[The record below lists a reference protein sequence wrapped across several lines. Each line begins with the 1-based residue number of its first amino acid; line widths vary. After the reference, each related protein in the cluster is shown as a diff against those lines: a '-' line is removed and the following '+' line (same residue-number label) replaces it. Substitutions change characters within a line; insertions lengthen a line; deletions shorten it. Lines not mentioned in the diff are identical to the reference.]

1 MVIDDEHLI
10 TLTQRQHASVIDNNS
25 VCTTKRST
33 RADPRWADYAN
44 IWAPEVP
51 SQCTRIPML
60 TIAPD
65 ENCVEWCGQ
74 HLRASAT

>member
-10 TLTQRQHASVIDNNS
+10 TLTQRQHGSVIDNNS
-25 VCTTKRST
+25 VRATKRST
-33 RADPRWADYAN
+33 RANPRWADYAN
-44 IWAPEVP
+44 IDAPEVS
-51 SQCTRIPML
+51 SQCARIPML

-65 ENCVEWCGQ
+65 ENGVEWCGL